1 MIIDRDSKPED
12 TVYYTAACIL
22 EIGSSDEYNIEVLYE
37 ILKALYNE
45 SLEYNIYLLSLD
57 FLFLINKISINNEG
71 GLRCS

>member
-12 TVYYTAACIL
+12 TVYYTSACIL
-22 EIGSSDEYNIEVLYE
+22 EIGSSDEYNVEVLYE
-37 ILKALYNE
+37 ILKDQYNK

-57 FLFLINKISINNEG
+57 FLFLINKISINNKG